1 MKKLIDI
8 IEGLKIGSKTKVKKY
23 SCKPKKINELKDIIE
38 KRLKKDKNADL
49 NDIDVSDI
57 TDMYNLFFK
66 LDPHNIDISE
76 WNVSKV
82 TDMNYMFS
90 FCKNF
95 NCDLSKWDIS
105 HVIKMRGM
113 FLGCKKFN
121 SDLSKWD
128 VSRVKNMWSMFY
140 ECDSL
145 KNKPVWYKE

>member
-57 TDMYNLFFK
+57 TDMYNLFGG

-82 TDMNYMFS
+82 ENMGFMF
-90 FCKNF
+90 
-95 NCDLSKWDIS
+95 I
-105 HVIKMRGM
+105 
-113 FLGCKKFN
+113 GCTNFN

-128 VSRVKNMWSMFY
+128 VSNVTDMGCMFY
-140 ECDSL
+140 VCGKFNCDLSKWDVSNVNRMSNMFYRCDSL
-145 KNKPVWYKE
+145 KNTPSWYK